1 MDQPAATQTSSEA
14 ARSRMTFAVCPSCGT
29 LNRVNVDKALSAQP
43 HCAKCKAALP
53 VNGAIVELTGTTL
66 SKLISSSP
74 LPVVVDFWAAW
85 CGPCKMFAPVYAQV
99 ASSWAGRAVFGK
111 LDTEAHG
118 GGASLY
124 NIRGIPTL
132 IVFKNG
138 RERARQ
144 SGALSLGMFQQW
156 LGQALS

>member
-1 MDQPAATQTSSEA
+1 MDQSAAQTSTEA
-14 ARSRMTFAVCPSCGT
+14 ASSRVTFAVCQSCGVV
-29 LNRVNVDKALSAQP
+29 NRVNVDKALNAQP
-43 HCAKCKAALP
+43 RCAKCKATLP

-99 ASSWAGRAVFGK
+99 ASAWAGRAVFGK
-111 LDTEAHG
+111 LDTEAQG
-118 GGASLY
+118 TSASAY

-132 IVFKNG
+132 IVFKDG
-138 RERARQ
+138 REWKRQ
-144 SGALSLGMFQQW
+144 SGAMSAATFQQW
-156 LGQALS
+156 LGQALP